1 MTSTSI
7 ESRGLSELTSAN
19 ACLDDQP
26 MMNTQHLQSLVDFQ
40 KMVFIY
46 NALLTGWTVRM
57 IGPDQFEFVKP
68 TTNIKREVNLDDYLR
83 KFIQYNLNIEN
94 ALK

>member
-1 MTSTSI
+1 MSSSSQQNVNGTS
-7 ESRGLSELTSAN
+7 L
-19 ACLDDQP
+19 
-26 MMNTQHLQSLVDFQ
+26 MVQ